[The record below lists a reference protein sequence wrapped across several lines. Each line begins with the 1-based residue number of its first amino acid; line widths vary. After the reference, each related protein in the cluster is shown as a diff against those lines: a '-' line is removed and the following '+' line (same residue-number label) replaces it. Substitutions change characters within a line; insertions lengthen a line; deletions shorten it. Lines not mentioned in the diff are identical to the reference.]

1 MCPLFFSFHE
11 KRSDHFTK
19 TGSGQARDKQKERT
33 QKKNAVVGAGPT
45 EHAEEALEIVV
56 ATMAAPMPQLEVRD
70 IHAPFL
76 FFPSSPQR
84 SSRYKTK
91 HGD

>member
-1 MCPLFFSFHE
+1 ML
-11 KRSDHFTK
+11 R
-19 TGSGQARDKQKERT
+19 TGSGQTEGTHSEKE
-33 QKKNAVVGAGPT
+33 NAIAGAGPT

>member
-1 MCPLFFSFHE
+1 ML
-11 KRSDHFTK
+11 R
-19 TGSGQARDKQKERT
+19 TGSGQTEGTHSEKE
-33 QKKNAVVGAGPT
+33 NAIAGAGPT

-76 FFPSSPQR
+76 FSPSSPQR
-84 SSRYKTK
+84 SSRYTTK